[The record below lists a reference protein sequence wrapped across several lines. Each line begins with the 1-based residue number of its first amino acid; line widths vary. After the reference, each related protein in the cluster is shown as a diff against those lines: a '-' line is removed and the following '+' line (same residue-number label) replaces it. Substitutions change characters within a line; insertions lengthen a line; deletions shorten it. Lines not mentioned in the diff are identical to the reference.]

1 MSSSIFPSSPSMSS
15 PRFRIGYA
23 LSLKKERSFIL
34 PSLVDYAKLHGID
47 LVRIDPLLPLIDQS
61 PFHCII
67 HKLYDPS
74 WVQQL
79 HDFTSQFP
87 DVVVVDPP
95 ELISRLLN
103 RDSMLQV
110 VKEVKVPQGDERIE
124 TPKQVVVND
133 LDVVI
138 KDGLNAFSDLGLNF
152 PIIAKPLESDGT
164 AKSHQLCLVSND
176 SGFKGLN
183 APIVLQ
189 EFVNHG
195 GVVFKVY
202 VVGECVV
209 CVTRKSLPD
218 IAPEEVKKLDAVSSF
233 SQISNSGAQGDDEGN
248 VEMPSLEFV
257 MHVAAGLREATGLRL
272 FNFDLIRDSSDHNRY
287 LVIDINYLPGYAKMP
302 NYEPFL
308 TKFFLDVVQKQ
319 TVGGAFSSSYVNEN
333 EVVFC

>member
-1 MSSSIFPSSPSMSS
+1 MSS

-23 LSLKKERSFIL
+23 FSPKKERSFIL
-34 PSLVDYAKLHGID
+34 PSLIDYAKLHGVD
-47 LVRIDPLLPLIDQS
+47 LVRIDPLIPLVHQP

-74 WVQQL
+74 WVKKL

-87 DVVVVDPP
+87 DVIIIDPP

-110 VKEVKVPQGDERIE
+110 VNDVKIPKGVERIE
-124 TPKQVVVND
+124 APRQVVVND
-133 LDVVI
+133 LDIII
-138 KDGLNAFSDLGLNF
+138 KDGLNAFRDLGLKY
-152 PIIAKPLESDGT
+152 PVIAKPLESDGS
-164 AKSHQLCLVSND
+164 AKSHQLSLVSND
-176 SGFKGLN
+176 NGLKGLN
-183 APIVLQ
+183 PPIVLQ

-209 CVTRKSLPD
+209 CVTRKSLQD
-218 IAPEEVKKLDAVSSF
+218 ISAEEVEKLEAVSRF

-248 VEMPSLEFV
+248 VVMPSLDFV

-272 FNFDLIRDSSDHNRY
+272 FNFDMIRDSNDLNRY

-308 TKFFLDVVQKQ
+308 TKFFLDIVHKPSDGV
-319 TVGGAFSSSYVNEN
+319 AFSSSNVNEN
-333 EVVFC
+333 VVMFC

>member
-1 MSSSIFPSSPSMSS
+1 M
-15 PRFRIGYA
+15 
-23 LSLKKERSFIL
+23 
-34 PSLVDYAKLHGID
+34 
-47 LVRIDPLLPLIDQS
+47 
-61 PFHCII
+61 
-67 HKLYDPS
+67 
-74 WVQQL
+74 
-79 HDFTSQFP
+79 
-87 DVVVVDPP
+87 
-95 ELISRLLN
+95 
-103 RDSMLQV
+103 
-110 VKEVKVPQGDERIE
+110 
-124 TPKQVVVND
+124 
-133 LDVVI
+133 
-138 KDGLNAFSDLGLNF
+138 
-152 PIIAKPLESDGT
+152 
-164 AKSHQLCLVSND
+164 
-176 SGFKGLN
+176 
-183 APIVLQ
+183 

>member
-1 MSSSIFPSSPSMSS
+1 MASP

-23 LSLKKERSFIL
+23 FSPKKEQTFIL

-47 LVRIDPLLPLIDQS
+47 LVRIDPRLPLLHQS

-67 HKLYDPS
+67 HKLYDQS

-79 HDFTSQFP
+79 RDFASLYP
-87 DVVVVDPP
+87 DVVVIDPP
-95 ELISRLLN
+95 DQISRLLH

-110 VKEVKVPQGDERIE
+110 VNQITIPHGDERIE
-124 TPKQVVVND
+124 APRQVVLHD
-133 LDVVI
+133 LDVVA
-138 KDGLNAFSDLGLNF
+138 KDGLHAFRDLGLKF
-152 PIIAKPLESDGT
+152 PVIAKPLEADGSS
-164 AKSHQLCLVSND
+164 KSHDMCLVAND
-176 SGFKGLN
+176 SGLKRLS

-218 IAPEEVKKLDAVSSF
+218 IAEEELEKLEPVSNF
-233 SQISNSGAQGDDEGN
+233 SRISNSAAPGYGETESFGGNGEGN
-248 VEMPSLEFV
+248 VEMPSLNFV
-257 MHVAAGLREATGLRL
+257 MNVAAGLREAMGLTL
-272 FNFDLIRDSSDHNRY
+272 FNFDLIRDSRDQNRY

-308 TKFFLDVVQKQ
+308 TKFFLDVVHKR
-319 TVGGAFSSSYVNEN
+319 TAGGDSNSSYVNEN

>member
-1 MSSSIFPSSPSMSS
+1 MSS

-47 LVRIDPLLPLIDQS
+47 FVRIDPLLPLIHQS

-79 HDFTSQFP
+79 KDFTSQFP
-87 DVVVVDPP
+87 DVVIVDPP

-110 VKEVKVPQGDERIE
+110 VKEVKVSQGDERIE

-138 KDGLNAFSDLGLNF
+138 KDGLNAFRDLGLKF
-152 PIIAKPLESDGT
+152 PVIAKPLESDGT
-164 AKSHQLCLVSND
+164 PKSHQLCLVSND
-176 SGFKGLN
+176 SGLKGLH

-218 IAPEEVKKLDAVSSF
+218 IAPEEVHKLDAVSSF

-257 MHVAAGLREATGLRL
+257 MNVAAGLREATGLRL

-308 TKFFLDVVQKQ
+308 TKFFLDVIQNR
-319 TVGGAFSSSYVNEN
+319 TVGGGFSSSYVNEN